1 MRVAVSWFLRR
12 IWQKMYRSG
21 SWEKGLETWWLSGL
35 TRLLIQYS
43 HCPTCNTSMSGSRC
57 QTLSTGMQPTWKKKV
72 AQRPVDALPRPSF
85 RVKEACLSHTRK
97 PPASTNQD
105 VRDRISWPRG
115 HVQEQCGL
123 KRNIRFLFR
132 DFSEERE
139 IKVNH
144 SEYYTWTLYHLY

>member
-35 TRLLIQYS
+35 TRLLIQYIAP
-43 HCPTCNTSMSGSRC
+43 HETHPCRVLAVRPY
-57 QTLSTGMQPTWKKKV
+57 QPAAMQPTWKKKV